1 MRDIPEL
8 KLSTLTKL
16 IQRFMQSPKLLLL
29 KLFGEDNW
37 PSDEIEWEA
46 QTGDRGLT
54 PFSNEDVEAPRLAP
68 IGVATHKAMS
78 AFWKEKMYFGSSF
91 LNNIREPGT
100 KQTYYAAKKYLAQ
113 QMQMLRNRCDRRKEW
128 MVAQMLT
135 EGTITYVDPNQKTI
149 SVDYGIP
156 DDQIEELGAARK
168 WDQDTANIVEDIM
181 DAKLTME
188 NANSSEIDF
197 ALFTT
202 EVLKEMVLNPTIQ
215 TLLSKSNYG
224 QGDLFARPTQVLGDL
239 LNIKNMVLYNQMYQ
253 VRGWLTSALAA
264 GAGPHTVYVDD
275 VTNFVVGA
283 TIYVRDVS
291 ANTKESLTI
300 TAKSESSGTLTA
312 TGTLASSYKA
322 GEDCVT
328 MTRKFI
334 PTDKFCMFSS
344 EVEGQK
350 IAEFAKAPFG
360 LDRHYG
366 MKLDR
371 WEKKDPD
378 GIFIRVEN
386 KGLPVLYFE
395 DAVFIYTVL

>member
-1 MRDIPEL
+1 MRDIPAL

-16 IQRFMQSPKLLLL
+16 IQRFMRSPKLLLL
-29 KLFGEDNW
+29 KLFGEDRW

-54 PFSNEDVEAPRLAP
+54 PFSNEDAISPRLAP
-68 IGVATHKAMS
+68 IGVAAHKAMA

-91 LNNIREPGT
+91 LNNIRQPGT
-100 KQTYYAAKKYLAQ
+100 NQTYYAAKKYLAQ

-128 MVAQMLT
+128 MIAQM
-135 EGTITYVDPNQKTI
+135 ITAGSFSYQDQNGKYI
-149 SVDYGIP
+149 SVDYGVP
-156 DDQIEELGAARK
+156 DDQLETLGAAAK
-168 WDQDTANIVEDIM
+168 WDQDTADIVANIL

-188 NANSSEIDF
+188 NANSSELDY

-202 EVLKEMVLNPTIQ
+202 EVLNAMIKNPSIQ
-215 TLLSKSNYG
+215 TLVSKSNFG
-224 QGDLFARPTQVLGDL
+224 NGDLFARPAQVLGDL
-239 LNIKNMVLYNQMYQ
+239 LNIKNMILYNQMYQ
-253 VRGWLTSALAA
+253 VRGWLTSALSS
-264 GAGPHTVYVDD
+264 GAGPHTIYVDD
-275 VTNFVVGA
+275 ASDFVSGA
-283 TIYVRDVS
+283 TIYARDIT
-291 ANTKESLTI
+291 ANTKESLTVSSI
-300 TAKSESSGTLTA
+300 DVTAGTVTA
-312 TGTLASSYKA
+312 TGTLSSSYKA
-322 GEDCVT
+322 GEDCIT

-344 EVEGQK
+344 QVEGQR
-350 IAEFAKAPFG
+350 IAEFALAPFG

-378 GIFIRVEN
+378 GIFVRVEN

-395 DAVFIYTVL
+395 DAIFVYTVL

>member
-1 MRDIPEL
+1 MREIPAL
-8 KLSTLTKL
+8 KLTTLTKL
-16 IQRFMQSPKLLLL
+16 IQRFMASPKLLLI

-46 QTGDRGLT
+46 QTGDRGMT
-54 PFSNEDVEAPRLAP
+54 PFSNEDAPAPRLSP
-68 IGVATHKAMS
+68 IGVSLHKAMA

-100 KQTYYAAKKYLAQ
+100 KQTYYAAKKSLAQ
-113 QMQMLRNRCDRRKEW
+113 QMLMLRNRCDRRKEW
-128 MVAQMLT
+128 MTAQMLT
-135 EGTITYVDPNQKTI
+135 AGTITYQDPNGKTI

-156 DDQIEELGAARK
+156 DDQVEELSAARK

-188 NANSSEIDF
+188 NANSSEIDY
-197 ALFTT
+197 AMFTT
-202 EVLKEMVLNPTIQ
+202 EVLKPMILNPTIQ

-224 QGDLFARPTQVLGDL
+224 QGDLFSRPVQVLGDL
-239 LNIKNMVLYNQMYQ
+239 LNIKNMILYNQMYQ

-264 GAGPHTVYVDD
+264 GAGPHTIYVDD
-275 VTNFVVGA
+275 ATDFVVGA
-283 TIYVRDVS
+283 TIYARDVT
-291 ANTKESLTI
+291 ANTKEALTV
-300 TAKSESSGTLTA
+300 TAKDAIAGTITA
-312 TGTLASSYKA
+312 TGTLAAAYKA

-328 MTRKFI
+328 MSRKFI
-334 PTDKFCMFSS
+334 PSDKFCMFSS

-350 IAEFAKAPFG
+350 IAEFANAPFG

-378 GIFIRVEN
+378 GIFIRAEN

>member
-149 SVDYGIP
+149 SVDYG
-156 DDQIEELGAARK
+156 ARK

-264 GAGPHTVYVDD
+264 GAGSHTVYVDD

-312 TGTLASSYKA
+312 TGTLDSSYKA

>member
-188 NANSSEIDF
+188 NANSSEIDY

-264 GAGPHTVYVDD
+264 GAGSHTVYVDD